1 MEATSVNFRKLDKR
15 HTINVTINIMR
26 EFKIRIFIAKVL
38 IRIAGF
44 VLGCGIKV
52 KRREL

>member
-1 MEATSVNFRKLDKR
+1 MDATSIGLRKLNKR
-15 HTINVTINIMR
+15 HVITVTINVAR

-38 IRIAGF
+38 IKIAGW

-52 KRREL
+52 KEQ